1 MSAQFATIK
10 CEVMSCWFSIQFPH
24 LWTEVSG
31 QFTCFVSATCQIAN
45 RFFWKNEQR
54 KQEVIRKGCCWAL
67 YVSGL
72 FKRGDH
78 LEHVL
83 HRDYDCCLG
92 FKWIAS
98 LYGLCQ
104 LWVTCSWFA
113 LTTLPHALCRR
124 TTHIQEVSHLQDSQS
139 KCRINVWE
147 TNSSWFLFCRIL
159 WWWSQKYIYVLYVQL
174 DIPGYTKACLL
185 DWHVY
190 IIALLHKLQV
200 TAKALQGC
208 MMALFVFIALLWSW
222 YFSVLPTLPR
232 IHITTDKENYTN
244 LLF

>member
-10 CEVMSCWFSIQFPH
+10 CKVMSCWFSIQFPH

-31 QFTCFVSATCQIAN
+31 QFTCFLSATCQITN
-45 RFFWKNEQR
+45 RFIWKNEQR

-67 YVSGL
+67 YVRGL
-72 FKRGDH
+72 LKRGDH

-104 LWVTCSWFA
+104 LWVICSWFA
-113 LTTLPHALCRR
+113 LTTLPHALCPR

-147 TNSSWFLFCRIL
+147 TICQTAADSYSLDSFGGDLKNTYMYCMYNYCPSTW
-159 WWWSQKYIYVLYVQL
+159 IY
-174 DIPGYTKACLL
+174 
-185 DWHVY
+185 
-190 IIALLHKLQV
+190 
-200 TAKALQGC
+200 
-208 MMALFVFIALLWSW
+208 
-222 YFSVLPTLPR
+222 
-232 IHITTDKENYTN
+232 
-244 LLF
+244 

>member
-1 MSAQFATIK
+1 MQSHELLIFNPVSTPVDRGVRTVHLLCFSNMSNHK
-10 CEVMSCWFSIQFPH
+10 PVYLEK
-24 LWTEVSG
+24 WTKETGSD
-31 QFTCFVSATCQIAN
+31 
-45 RFFWKNEQR
+45 K
-54 KQEVIRKGCCWAL
+54 KGLLL

-104 LWVTCSWFA
+104 LWVICSWFA
-113 LTTLPHALCRR
+113 LTTLPHALCPR

-147 TNSSWFLFCRIL
+147 TICQTAADSYSVESFGGDLKNTYMYCMYNYCPSTW
-159 WWWSQKYIYVLYVQL
+159 IY
-174 DIPGYTKACLL
+174 
-185 DWHVY
+185 
-190 IIALLHKLQV
+190 
-200 TAKALQGC
+200 
-208 MMALFVFIALLWSW
+208 
-222 YFSVLPTLPR
+222 
-232 IHITTDKENYTN
+232 
-244 LLF
+244 